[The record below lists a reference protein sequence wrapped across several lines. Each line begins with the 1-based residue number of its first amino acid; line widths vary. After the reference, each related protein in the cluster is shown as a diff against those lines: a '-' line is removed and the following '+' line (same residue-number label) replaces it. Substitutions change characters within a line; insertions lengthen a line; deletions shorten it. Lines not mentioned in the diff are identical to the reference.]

1 MTTLDLEAQ
10 SATRA
15 NPRTLPRASGS
26 SFRWPF
32 ARTPPPPVL
41 CAVDGDRQ
49 PGPGREHAG
58 RGLGPPRQPV
68 DGVSAPAA
76 AAAVLPDRR
85 AQLDAYSLPA
95 LTSVRFSRRRAL
107 ISLVAAF
114 TTLIFLAFFAKVSD
128 QISRV
133 SIGANFAACSLM
145 LLMVR
150 SSIQP
155 LIARL
160 CGPTAQN
167 VLILDD
173 GGMPVRIPHAWHIS
187 TRDHLLVPN
196 RSDPHMLDRL
206 AMFMTNMD
214 RVLVSC
220 PPERRMEWAMTLKG
234 ANITGEIIDQTVMSM
249 GVLGPAASTTPGL
262 WSSRP
267 GRWACAVAPPSARWI
282 LPSRAAPPCSSRRS
296 C

>member
-15 NPRTLPRASGS
+15 NPRTPSPRERLKLPLAPSLEHRRLQCYALLMATDSLALAGS
-26 SFRWPF
+26 MLGVGSALHGSLSMAFQHLLLLLPFYLIGALSF
-32 ARTPPPPVL
+32 
-41 CAVDGDRQ
+41 
-49 PGPGREHAG
+49 
-58 RGLGPPRQPV
+58 
-68 DGVSAPAA
+68 
-76 AAAVLPDRR
+76 
-85 AQLDAYSLPA
+85 DAYSLPA

-196 RSDPHMLDRL
+196 RSDP
-206 AMFMTNMD
+206 T
-214 RVLVSC
+214 C
-220 PPERRMEWAMTLKG
+220 
-234 ANITGEIIDQTVMSM
+234 
-249 GVLGPAASTTPGL
+249 STA
-262 WSSRP
+262 W
-267 GRWACAVAPPSARWI
+267 
-282 LPSRAAPPCSSRRS
+282 PCS
-296 C
+296 